1 MYLALHQ
8 RKLFSSFRMAIG
20 VCFCSLILKVWF
32 FYINHLMFNV
42 LFVEVLLLNLLF
54 WYTTT
59 FSYLGGTSFSVK
71 ILKVLN
77 SFWTYVDSYFRAY
90 LRHFLHA
97 VNQCNAF
104 FCFLFLAFSH
114 LQNVKSACFSE
125 VFHLRIALNLL
136 KFALFHWYRMHALP
150 V

>member
-1 MYLALHQ
+1 MAVFRKINQKIDEIPMYLALHQ

-104 FCFLFLAFSH
+104 FCIFFFWLFHTS
-114 LQNVKSACFSE
+114 KT
-125 VFHLRIALNLL
+125 LNLRA
-136 KFALFHWYRMHALP
+136 FQRCFIFELP
-150 V
+150 LIY